1 MLFDF
6 AHIILAALLG
16 NLIFVRFGLPGI
28 LGMILAGLFLG
39 PSGLNSLGPGVLEL
53 LREFKTLA
61 LIVILLRA
69 GLGISRRSLN
79 QIGGAALRMGV
90 LPCVV
95 EGTAVAI
102 CGYALLGFSVVE
114 AGMLGFILAAVSPA
128 VVVPAMLEFKA
139 AGLGKEREVP
149 TLVLAGSSL
158 DNVVAIT
165 IFGAIAGTAA
175 GGALHPGLVFLG
187 IPLGIA
193 IGGLV
198 GTVIGYGVV
207 ELFRRYECRDTT
219 QVILIMIFAVVFY
232 EAAEWGGIKDR
243 VPVAVFLGIMAIGFV
258 ILEKKDALAHRLAG
272 KLTSIWI
279 LAEIF
284 LFVYIGA
291 EVRLGAL
298 DFSLIGTG
306 LLTVG
311 VGLLLRSL
319 GVWICLT
326 RSELEDREKLFC
338 ILAYLPKATV
348 QAALGAVPLAMVL
361 DGKITGMS
369 VWTGETILAIAV
381 LSIAVT
387 APLGAIALKLGG
399 RHLLRL

>member
-1 MLFDF
+1 VLFDF
-6 AHIILAALLG
+6 AYIILAALLG
-16 NLIFVRFGLPGI
+16 NLVFVRFGLPGI

-39 PSGLNSLGPGVLEL
+39 PSGLDSLGPRVLDL

-69 GLGISRRSLN
+69 GLGISRTSLN
-79 QIGGAALRMGV
+79 QVGGAALRMGV

-165 IFGAIAGTAA
+165 IFGAIAGVAA
-175 GGALHPGLVFLG
+175 GGALHLGLVFLG

-207 ELFRRYECRDTT
+207 ALFQRYEYRDTT
-219 QVILIMIFAVVFY
+219 QVILIVIFAVVFY
-232 EAAEWGGIKDR
+232 EAAEWNGIKDR
-243 VPVAVFLGIMAIGFV
+243 IPVAVFLGIMAIGFV
-258 ILEKKDALAHRLAG
+258 ILEKKDALAHRLSG
-272 KLTSIWI
+272 NLSSIWI

-306 LLTVG
+306 LLIVG
-311 VGLLLRSL
+311 VGLLVRSL

-326 RSELEDREKLFC
+326 SSELEDREKLFC

-348 QAALGAVPLAMVL
+348 QAALGAVPLAMIL

-381 LSIAVT
+381 LSIVVT
-387 APLGAIALKLGG
+387 APLGAIGLKLGG